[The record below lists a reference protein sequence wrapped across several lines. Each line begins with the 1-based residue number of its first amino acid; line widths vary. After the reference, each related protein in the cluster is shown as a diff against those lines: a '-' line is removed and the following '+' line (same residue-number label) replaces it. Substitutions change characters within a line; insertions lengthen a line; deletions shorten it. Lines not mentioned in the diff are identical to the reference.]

1 MVATRP
7 EFLQPTRLRSSR
19 DVQCPVPTG
28 LRGSFFAAMAPA
40 SARKLTAQ
48 GISLGPIP
56 EKDPLGTFIPYNMP
70 VYPGAPCPQ
79 NCQIQLS
86 GYKVLRKDAERLSSR
101 LLTLSVWSPE

>member
-1 MVATRP
+1 M
-7 EFLQPTRLRSSR
+7 SN
-19 DVQCPVPTG
+19 VQSPTG

-48 GISLGPIP
+48 GISLGDPSPKRIP
-56 EKDPLGTFIPYNMP
+56 SGSFIPYNMP